1 LTYKIPF
8 HILNPRKA
16 TFYQLN
22 FFPEE
27 DVMLTRRFVGIAIA
41 VIFVIAIGAPGI
53 ARSEDTKLTIMVFQ
67 GLQNLPLLAA
77 QSMGFFAKRG
87 LSVDIKIAPSSNELR
102 DGLAEGRYQIVHTAV
117 DNALAMSD
125 VAKKDI
131 AVIIGG
137 DNGFNHLYVQPDI
150 NTYADLRQKT
160 VFVDAPDTAYALQL
174 YEMMRLNGLN
184 KGDYTVKPVGATFK
198 RLDSM
203 LTSKDG
209 KAAILNPPFSIR
221 AEKSGLKD
229 MGSAVKAI
237 GPYQATAGFVM
248 REWGKAHADT
258 LVKYLQAYVE
268 GLRWGLNP
276 DNKAEAIK
284 LYVGAL
290 KVPQDIA
297 EATYAKAVDP
307 VEGLA
312 KDAKFDMEG
321 FKNVLKL
328 RAAFADNTPNVPEK
342 YLDLSYYQKA
352 VAGL

>member
-1 LTYKIPF
+1 MLIRHF
-8 HILNPRKA
+8 A
-16 TFYQLN
+16 TMAIATIFA
-22 FFPEE
+22 
-27 DVMLTRRFVGIAIA
+27 IAISVPVTIYA
-41 VIFVIAIGAPGI
+41 
-53 ARSEDTKLTIMVFQ
+53 EDTKLTIMVFQ

-77 QSMGFFAKRG
+77 QSKGFFAKRS
-87 LSVDIKIAPSSNELR
+87 LSIDIKIAPSSNELR

-117 DNALAMSD
+117 DNALAMAD
-125 VAKKDI
+125 IAKKDI
-131 AVIIGG
+131 AVVIGG

-150 NTYADLRQKT
+150 NTYADIRGKT
-160 VFVDAPDTAYALQL
+160 VLVDAPDTAYALQL

-184 KGDYTVKPVGATFK
+184 KNDYKVNPVGATFK
-198 RLDSM
+198 RLESM

-248 REWGKAHADT
+248 REWGNAHADT

-276 DNKAEAIK
+276 VNKAEAIK
-284 LYVGAL
+284 LYVDAL
-290 KVPQDIA
+290 KVQQDVA

-328 RAAFADNTPNVPEK
+328 RAAFANNIPNTPEK